1 MVLSVDRWV
10 KKQIDRVSVAG
21 DDYIAGIESVTE
33 APTLKAAEKADKYL
47 KRVQEMVDYWKK
59 RLQAVSLEEWKSA
72 TKAKADRFPDG
83 VRKAED
89 KIRKFVSAWQP
100 ILAEIQRAVRAL
112 PDMTDADREKRMIEN
127 LRRLKKA
134 KGSWM
139 R

>member
-1 MVLSVDRWV
+1 MVKPVDRWV

-21 DDYIAGIESVTE
+21 DDYVAGIDAVSE
-33 APTLKAAEKADKYL
+33 APTAKAAEKADKYL
-47 KRVQEMVDYWKK
+47 KRIQEAVDYWKK
-59 RLQAVSLEEWKSA
+59 RLSQVSLEEWKSI

-83 VRKAED
+83 VRKSED
-89 KIRKFVSAWQP
+89 KIRKFVSSWQP
-100 ILAEIQRAVRAL
+100 ILADIQRAVKAL

-134 KGSWM
+134 KGTWM